1 MDAAIGQSGHQL
13 KRKTKKVHSCRE
25 GKRENQMDMLH
36 GTLWDKILL
45 FALPLAASS
54 MLQQLFNSADV
65 AVVGR
70 FAGSSAQAAVGSNS
84 SLINLCINLFVGLS
98 VGANAVIA
106 TYIGQKDEK
115 RVKEAVHT
123 TVALSV
129 CSGIFLAVFGSL
141 IARMALV
148 WMDTPANVLDQAV
161 LYLRI
166 YFLGMPFIMFYNFGA
181 AILRSKG
188 DSKRPLYC
196 LLTSGILNVILNM
209 ILVVAFRLGVAGVGI
224 ATVVSNA
231 VSAAFVL
238 YFLRKEEFPFRLEFR
253 QIRLFRK
260 PLKKIL
266 RIGVPAGIQGMVFS
280 LSNVCIQSAINGFGS
295 VTMAGSTDAW
305 YFESFT
311 YFIITAFAQTTVTFT
326 SQNYGAGNYD
336 RCRKIFR
343 QCMAASIVFSGI
355 LVSIFILGR
364 HQFIRLYTLDEA
376 VIAVAMARMMHVVIV
391 EWLPSTY
398 EISASALR
406 GMGCSAL
413 PAVITILGTCGF
425 RLLWL
430 YTVFARFPEFNMLM
444 SVYPVSWILTGAI
457 MLAAYFRFSRRN
469 CLQFS

>member
-1 MDAAIGQSGHQL
+1 
-13 KRKTKKVHSCRE
+13 
-25 GKRENQMDMLH
+25 
-36 GTLWDKILL
+36 
-45 FALPLAASS
+45 
-54 MLQQLFNSADV
+54 
-65 AVVGR
+65 
-70 FAGSSAQAAVGSNS
+70 
-84 SLINLCINLFVGLS
+84 
-98 VGANAVIA
+98 
-106 TYIGQKDEK
+106 
-115 RVKEAVHT
+115 
-123 TVALSV
+123 
-129 CSGIFLAVFGSL
+129 
-141 IARMALV
+141 
-148 WMDTPANVLDQAV
+148 
-161 LYLRI
+161 
-166 YFLGMPFIMFYNFGA
+166 
-181 AILRSKG
+181 
-188 DSKRPLYC
+188 
-196 LLTSGILNVILNM
+196 
-209 ILVVAFRLGVAGVGI
+209 
-224 ATVVSNA
+224 
-231 VSAAFVL
+231 
-238 YFLRKEEFPFRLEFR
+238 
-253 QIRLFRK
+253 
-260 PLKKIL
+260 
-266 RIGVPAGIQGMVFS
+266 MVFS

-364 HQFIRLYTLDEA
+364 HQFIQLYTLDEA